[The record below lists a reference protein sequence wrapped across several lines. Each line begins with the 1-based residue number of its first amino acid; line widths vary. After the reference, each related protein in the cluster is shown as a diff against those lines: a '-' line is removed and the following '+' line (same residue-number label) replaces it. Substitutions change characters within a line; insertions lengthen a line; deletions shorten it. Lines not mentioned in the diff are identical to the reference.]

1 MVSKPLA
8 HRQPSFG
15 LAKPNHHLFQ
25 HCQPSIGTFTTSHHL
40 NIANS
45 HFSNIRVV
53 RDFTIHSNTNGLG
66 LRSNA
71 IKDLCPLI
79 LHQLVIGWIGKAHGS
94 TPSHFIL
101 SLLDVYRDTTTRD
114 KLIFPSDIIRI
125 ICHSSVFYLEFVHF
139 IVMGAISAVS
149 V

>member
-45 HFSNIRVV
+45 HFSNIRV
-53 RDFTIHSNTNGLG
+53 FHSSILLLSTPIDRFLKELPNTKRITWKQHHMCLTHYPKKLPQTSHCPTCMSVGKHYKLG
-66 LRSNA
+66 LEVIFSN
-71 IKDLCPLI
+71 KGC
-79 LHQLVIGWIGKAHGS
+79 
-94 TPSHFIL
+94 
-101 SLLDVYRDTTTRD
+101 
-114 KLIFPSDIIRI
+114 
-125 ICHSSVFYLEFVHF
+125 
-139 IVMGAISAVS
+139 VM
-149 V
+149 